1 MAKKNTSAKAK
12 RVPAGDEPYQEYL
25 VARLRL
31 DPKNPRLVELGL
43 RDDVPQFDIMKALW
57 DKMAVEEL
65 AMSIAFNGYFPHEPL
80 FLEERDDGDWT
91 VIEGNRRVTAVNVLL
106 DRELRRKLGATDLP
120 RIDATRRHEL
130 RKLPAVVTTPESI
143 WRYLGFKHVNGPS
156 TWGSY
161 AKAQYVAT
169 VHNDYGVPL
178 KQIAEQIGD
187 YANTVERMYRGLM
200 VIEQAEQ
207 KGVFLRE
214 NTSKND
220 FYFNYLYTALDN
232 ANYRQ
237 YIGLEGRTRTAK
249 RPVPPGKVKQLGEL
263 CLWLY
268 GDKTKNVKS
277 LIASQNPDL
286 KRLGA
291 LLAETDGVKALREGH
306 SLASAEEISEGD
318 ERLFR
323 KALYDAKKS
332 LGSAHGTLT
341 LGFDPV
347 DGDALRTAEE
357 IERLA
362 TELLEEMMQ
371 KRRKHRRI
379 AKKRRKATD
388 E

>member
-1 MAKKNTSAKAK
+1 MAKKKKPARGNKAQ
-12 RVPAGDEPYQEYL
+12 AEAEPYQKFST
-25 VARLRL
+25 ARLRL

-43 RDDVPQFDIMKALW
+43 DDDVPQFDIMKALW

-65 AMSIAFNGYFPHEPL
+65 AMSIAFNGYFAHEPL
-80 FLEERDDGDWT
+80 FLEERKDGDWT

-106 DRELRRKLGATDLP
+106 DNDLRKQLGATDLP
-120 RIDATRRHEL
+120 RIDTTRRREL
-130 RKLPAVVTTPESI
+130 KELPGVVTTPKSI

-161 AKAQYVAT
+161 AKAQYIAT
-169 VHNDYGVPL
+169 VHNEYGVPL

-207 KGVFLRE
+207 KKVFQRK
-214 NTSKND
+214 NTSKTE
-220 FYFNYLYTALDN
+220 FYFNYMYTALDN
-232 ANYRQ
+232 ANYRN
-237 YIGLEGRTRTAK
+237 YIGLEGRPRTEK
-249 RPVPPGKVKQLGEL
+249 RPVPPDKVKQLGEL

-268 GDKTKNVKS
+268 GDKNKNTKS
-277 LIASQNPDL
+277 LITSQNPDL
-286 KRLGA
+286 KRLGV
-291 LLAETDGVKALREGH
+291 LLTEKDGVKALREGH

-357 IERLA
+357 IEQLA

-371 KRRKHRRI
+371 KRKQHRRTT
-379 AKKRRKATD
+379 KKRRKATD